1 MKQKNFEIDSIN
13 LNHQYSLRL
22 NSSQLLLMNELNKNE
37 NSPNN
42 NLIINNNQIK
52 LPKSNEN
59 FIAGIIINDIET
71 LNDSDFTQNEMSSL
85 NQNISN
91 INIKNTEQNDNI
103 DEEKNELI
111 KKIKELKK
119 EIDTNKNDLNN
130 KIIYLEKEIETMK
143 EDITKKD
150 SEINELK
157 LENKKLKK
165 IVENNQVLISEYKK
179 KKNEYIQ
186 IMEKTSGYVD
196 NFGNIINRVS
206 KKLNSDSIKNKIIN
220 HNFNT
225 IIQKGEKN
233 DIKNSLII
241 KSYLNFD
248 NYNKSRRSSS
258 NKSHYIAMPNNISG
272 YINYLSSTSKI
283 RKNIFNLEN
292 CK

>member
-1 MKQKNFEIDSIN
+1 MKQKNFEIENIN
-13 LNHQYSLRL
+13 LDHHYSLRL
-22 NSSQLLLMNELNKNE
+22 NSSQLLLINELNKKE

-59 FIAGIIINDIET
+59 IIAGIIINDIET

-85 NQNISN
+85 SQNISN

-103 DEEKNELI
+103 DEEKSELK

-119 EIDTNKNDLNN
+119 EIDVSKNDLNN
-130 KIIYLEKEIETMK
+130 KILILEKEIEIMK
-143 EDITKKD
+143 EDIIKKD

-165 IVENNQVLISEYKK
+165 IIENNQVLISEYKK

-225 IIQKGEKN
+225 IIQKGEKE
-233 DIKNSLII
+233 DIKNNLMM

-248 NYNKSRRSSS
+248 NYKKNRRSSS
-258 NKSHYIAMPNNISG
+258 NRSHYIPMPNNISG
-272 YINYLSSTSKI
+272 YINYMSSTSRI
-283 RKNIFNLEN
+283 RKNIFNL
-292 CK
+292 

>member
-1 MKQKNFEIDSIN
+1 
-13 LNHQYSLRL
+13 
-22 NSSQLLLMNELNKNE
+22 MNELNKKE

-59 FIAGIIINDIET
+59 IIAGIIINDIET

-85 NQNISN
+85 SQNISN

-103 DEEKNELI
+103 DEEKSELK

-119 EIDTNKNDLNN
+119 EIDVSKNDLNN
-130 KIIYLEKEIETMK
+130 KILILEKEIEIMK

-165 IVENNQVLISEYKK
+165 IIENNQVLISEYKK

-225 IIQKGEKN
+225 IIQKGEKE
-233 DIKNSLII
+233 DIKNNLMM

-248 NYNKSRRSSS
+248 NYKNNRRSSS
-258 NKSHYIAMPNNISG
+258 NRSHYIPMPNNISG
-272 YINYLSSTSKI
+272 YINYMSSTSRI
-283 RKNIFNLEN
+283 RKNIFNL
-292 CK
+292 

>member
-42 NLIINNNQIK
+42 NLIINNNLIK

-59 FIAGIIINDIET
+59 IIAGIIINDIET

-143 EDITKKD
+143 KDITKKD

-196 NFGNIINRVS
+196 NLGNIINRVS

-283 RKNIFNLEN
+283 RKNILNLEN
-292 CK
+292 YK

>member
-1 MKQKNFEIDSIN
+1 MKQKNFEIENIN
-13 LNHQYSLRL
+13 LDHHYSLRL
-22 NSSQLLLMNELNKNE
+22 NSSKLLLINELNKKE

-59 FIAGIIINDIET
+59 IIAGIIINDIET

-85 NQNISN
+85 SQNISN

-103 DEEKNELI
+103 DEEKSELK

-119 EIDTNKNDLNN
+119 EIDVSKNDLNN
-130 KIIYLEKEIETMK
+130 KILILEKEIEIMK
-143 EDITKKD
+143 EDIIKKD

-165 IVENNQVLISEYKK
+165 IIDNNQVLISEYKK

-225 IIQKGEKN
+225 IIQKGEKEDN
-233 DIKNSLII
+233 KNNLMM

-248 NYNKSRRSSS
+248 NYNKNRRSSS
-258 NKSHYIAMPNNISG
+258 NRSHYIHMPNKISG
-272 YINYLSSTSKI
+272 YINYMSSTSRI
-283 RKNIFNLEN
+283 RKNIFNL
-292 CK
+292 

>member
-1 MKQKNFEIDSIN
+1 MKQKNFEIENIN
-13 LNHQYSLRL
+13 LDHHYSLRL
-22 NSSQLLLMNELNKNE
+22 NSSQLLLINELNKKE

-59 FIAGIIINDIET
+59 IIAGIIINDIET

-85 NQNISN
+85 SQNISN

-103 DEEKNELI
+103 DEEKS
-111 KKIKELKK
+111 ELKK
-119 EIDTNKNDLNN
+119 EIDVSKNDLNN
-130 KIIYLEKEIETMK
+130 KILILEKEIEIMK
-143 EDITKKD
+143 EDIIKKD

-165 IVENNQVLISEYKK
+165 IIENNQVLISEYKK

-186 IMEKTSGYVD
+186 IMEKSSGYVD

-225 IIQKGEKN
+225 IIQKGEKEDN
-233 DIKNSLII
+233 KNNLMM

-248 NYNKSRRSSS
+248 NYNKNRRSSS
-258 NKSHYIAMPNNISG
+258 NRSHYIHMPNKISG
-272 YINYLSSTSKI
+272 YINYMSSTSRI
-283 RKNIFNLEN
+283 RKNIFNL
-292 CK
+292 

>member
-1 MKQKNFEIDSIN
+1 MKQKNFEIENIN
-13 LNHQYSLRL
+13 LDHHYSLRL
-22 NSSQLLLMNELNKNE
+22 NSSQLLLINELNKKE

-59 FIAGIIINDIET
+59 IIAGIIINDIET

-85 NQNISN
+85 SQNISN
-91 INIKNTEQNDNI
+91 INIKNNEQNDNI
-103 DEEKNELI
+103 DEEKSELK

-119 EIDTNKNDLNN
+119 EIDVSKNDLNN
-130 KIIYLEKEIETMK
+130 KILILEKEIEIMK
-143 EDITKKD
+143 EDIIKKD

-165 IVENNQVLISEYKK
+165 IIENNQVLISEYKK

-225 IIQKGEKN
+225 IIQKGEKEDN
-233 DIKNSLII
+233 KNNLMIKL
-241 KSYLNFD
+241 YLNFD
-248 NYNKSRRSSS
+248 NYKKNRRSSS
-258 NKSHYIAMPNNISG
+258 NRSHYIPMPNNISG
-272 YINYLSSTSKI
+272 YINYMSSTSRI
-283 RKNIFNLEN
+283 RKNIF
-292 CK
+292 KF

>member
-1 MKQKNFEIDSIN
+1 MKQKNFEIDNIN
-13 LNHQYSLRL
+13 LEHHYSLRL
-22 NSSQLLLMNELNKNE
+22 NSSQLLSMNELNKRE

-59 FIAGIIINDIET
+59 IIAGIIINDIET
-71 LNDSDFTQNEMSSL
+71 LNDSDFTQNELSSL

-91 INIKNTEQNDNI
+91 IKIKNSEQNDNI
-103 DEEKNELI
+103 DEEKNELK

-130 KIIYLEKEIETMK
+130 KILFLEKEIETMK
-143 EDITKKD
+143 VDIIKKD

-165 IVENNQVLISEYKK
+165 IIENNQVLISEYKK

-206 KKLNSDSIKNKIIN
+206 KKLNSDSIKKIILN
-220 HNFNT
+220 YNLNT
-225 IIQKGEKN
+225 IIQKGEKE
-233 DIKNSLII
+233 DVKNNLIM
-241 KSYLNFD
+241 KSYLNFN
-248 NYNKSRRSSS
+248 NYKKSRRSSS
-258 NKSHYIAMPNNISG
+258 NRSHYTNNISG
-272 YINYLSSTSKI
+272 YINYMSSTSRI
-283 RKNIFNLEN
+283 RKNIFNLSTY
-292 CK
+292 K

>member
-1 MKQKNFEIDSIN
+1 MKQKNFEIENIN
-13 LNHQYSLRL
+13 LDHHYSLRL
-22 NSSQLLLMNELNKNE
+22 NSSQLLLINELNKKE

-59 FIAGIIINDIET
+59 IIAGIIINDIET

-85 NQNISN
+85 SQNISN

-103 DEEKNELI
+103 DEEKSELK

-119 EIDTNKNDLNN
+119 EIDVSKNDLNN
-130 KIIYLEKEIETMK
+130 KILILEKEIEIMK
-143 EDITKKD
+143 EDIIKKD

-165 IVENNQVLISEYKK
+165 IIENNQVLISEYKK

-225 IIQKGEKN
+225 IIQKGEKEDN
-233 DIKNSLII
+233 KNNLMM

-248 NYNKSRRSSS
+248 NYNKNRRSSS
-258 NKSHYIAMPNNISG
+258 NRSHYIHMPNKISG
-272 YINYLSSTSKI
+272 YINYMSSTSRI
-283 RKNIFNLEN
+283 RKNIFNL
-292 CK
+292 

>member
-22 NSSQLLLMNELNKNE
+22 NSSQLLLMNELNKKE

-71 LNDSDFTQNEMSSL
+71 LNDSDFTQNEMSIL

-130 KIIYLEKEIETMK
+130 KIIFLEKEIETMK

-150 SEINELK
+150 FEINELK
-157 LENKKLKK
+157 LENQKLKK
-165 IVENNQVLISEYKK
+165 IIENNQVLISEYKK
-179 KKNEYIQ
+179 KKKEYIQ

-225 IIQKGEKN
+225 IIQKGEKD
-233 DIKNSLII
+233 DIKNSLIM

-248 NYNKSRRSSS
+248 NYNKNRRSSS
-258 NKSHYIAMPNNISG
+258 N
-272 YINYLSSTSKI
+272 
-283 RKNIFNLEN
+283 
-292 CK
+292 

>member
-1 MKQKNFEIDSIN
+1 MKQKNFEIENIN
-13 LNHQYSLRL
+13 LDHHYSLRL
-22 NSSQLLLMNELNKNE
+22 NSSQLLLINELNKKG

-59 FIAGIIINDIET
+59 IIAGIIINDIET

-85 NQNISN
+85 SQNISN

-103 DEEKNELI
+103 DEEKSELK

-119 EIDTNKNDLNN
+119 EIDVSKNDLNN
-130 KIIYLEKEIETMK
+130 KILILEKEIEIMK
-143 EDITKKD
+143 EDIIKKD

-165 IVENNQVLISEYKK
+165 IIENNQVLISEYKK

-225 IIQKGEKN
+225 IIQKGEKEDN
-233 DIKNSLII
+233 KNNLMM

-248 NYNKSRRSSS
+248 NYNKNRRSSS
-258 NKSHYIAMPNNISG
+258 NRSHYIHMPNKISG
-272 YINYLSSTSKI
+272 YINYMSSTSRI
-283 RKNIFNLEN
+283 RKNIFNL
-292 CK
+292 